1 MDLRYEL
8 VDGLAH
14 AREVGR
20 ERAVDDDA
28 AGAVLGDGHVARV
41 AVATHEHALAGK
53 VGAEAMLPGEVLPLR
68 IFEPRYSAMISDCL
82 AGTGEFGVVLIQAGR
97 EVGKP
102 TVRVS
107 ETHSLQPGTRA
118 WSGFGITAPSAP
130 EPDPAGLDP
139 AGDPS

>member
-41 AVATHEHALAGK
+41 AVATHEHAFAGK
-53 VGAEAMLPGEVLPLR
+53 VGAEAMLPGEVR
-68 IFEPRYSAMISDCL
+68 FE
-82 AGTGEFGVVLIQAGR
+82 GR
-97 EVGKP
+97 EAQVADVQGGW
-102 TVRVS
+102 RLL
-107 ETHSLQPGTRA
+107 SL
-118 WSGFGITAPSAP
+118 IHI
-130 EPDPAGLDP
+130 
-139 AGDPS
+139 

>member
-41 AVATHEHALAGK
+41 AVA
-53 VGAEAMLPGEVLPLR
+53 VIAMRGTPGNSSGS
-68 IFEPRYSAMISDCL
+68 EPR
-82 AGTGEFGVVLIQAGR
+82 
-97 EVGKP
+97 
-102 TVRVS
+102 VR
-107 ETHSLQPGTRA
+107 
-118 WSGFGITAPSAP
+118 
-130 EPDPAGLDP
+130 
-139 AGDPS
+139 